1 MRGDGEWVEYLTRA
15 DDSPMAAL
23 RRANGR
29 DEPWR
34 VPFWGIG
41 NEAWGCGGNLRAEQY
56 ADRWPG
62 STPPTSRNHGGNTLY
77 RIAAGANDD
86 DLPGPRR

>member
-1 MRGDGEWVEYLTRA
+1 MSEWVEYLTRA

-34 VPFWGIG
+34 VPFCGIG
-41 NEAWGCGGNLRAEQY
+41 NEPWGCGGNLRAEEYADLARQY
-56 ADRWPG
+56 ATYVPRPRRQRASTG
-62 STPPTSRNHGGNTLY
+62 SRPAPTTTTW
-77 RIAAGANDD
+77 
-86 DLPGPRR
+86 PGPRR